1 MGHGARLAA
10 PNRLR
15 YLWHLHFEPDEA
27 TEIEI
32 TFTAREGRTAVRLEQ
47 RGFERLGEAGRA
59 RRTRTAQAWSVLAAA
74 YTHACDGPPPPAGA
88 R

>member
-1 MGHGARLAA
+1 MLDWQ
-10 PNRLR
+10 PPTRLR

-32 TFTAREGRTAVRLEQ
+32 TFTAREGGTAVRLEQ

-74 YTHACDGPPPPAGA
+74 YTHACDAPAPPGGA